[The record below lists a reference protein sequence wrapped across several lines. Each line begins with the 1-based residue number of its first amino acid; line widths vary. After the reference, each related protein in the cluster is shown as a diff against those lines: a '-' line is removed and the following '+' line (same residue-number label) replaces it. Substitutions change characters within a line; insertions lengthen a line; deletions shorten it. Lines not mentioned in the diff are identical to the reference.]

1 MKDHTDT
8 VTPDLPLPAKRGRP
22 AKNGAAM
29 TPAERTRASRIAR
42 KQQYFAGFPH
52 RQITVMLGPNAN
64 KALTMLTYGTDK
76 TQTEVIE
83 SLLIAAYRAKKE
95 EDMRKERETE
105 NASDL

>member
-1 MKDHTDT
+1 MKDHADT

-29 TPAERTRASRIAR
+29 TPAERTRASRNAR
-42 KQQYFAGFPH
+42 KQQFFAGFPH

-64 KALTMLTYGTDK
+64 KALYMLSHGTEK

-83 SLLIAAYRAKKE
+83 NLLITAYRAKKA
-95 EDMRKERETE
+95 DFTE
-105 NASDL
+105 GDTNAGNL